1 MASIEQVT
9 YNSPD
14 GATMGKSGTEKISF
28 YGRTPV
34 VIQTKPTALGT
45 VVFSQIAT
53 SGKWGFSSSTVAKT
67 VAPRIDSICTKLY
80 NLGLF
85 S

>member
-1 MASIEQVT
+1 MATYEQVT

-14 GATMGKSGTEKISF
+14 GAIMGKSGTEKIAF

-34 VIQTKPTALGT
+34 VVPTKPTALGT
-45 VVFSQIAT
+45 IVFSQIAT

-67 VAPRIDSICTKLY
+67 VAPRIDAIVTKLVT
-80 NLGLF
+80 LGLF

>member
-1 MASIEQVT
+1 MATYEQVT

-14 GATMGKSGTEKISF
+14 GAVMGKSGTEKIAF
-28 YGRTPV
+28 YGRTPI
-34 VIQTKPTALGT
+34 VIATKPTALGT
-45 VVFSQIAT
+45 IVFSQIAT

-67 VAPRIDSICTKLY
+67 VGPRIDAIATRLV
-80 NLGLF
+80 NLGLL

>member
-1 MASIEQVT
+1 MPTVEHLT
-9 YNSPD
+9 TNRPD
-14 GATMGKSGTEKISF
+14 GATMGSSGTEKISF

-34 VIQTKPTALGT
+34 VIPTKPTALGT
-45 VVFSQIAT
+45 IVFSQIAT

-67 VAPRIDSICTKLY
+67 VAPRIDAIVTKLVA
-80 NLGLF
+80 LGLF